1 MRELLI
7 ITGPPGG
14 GKSTFAAT
22 LPYKVF
28 DQNNGNKAMW
38 RDAKDTT
45 ILITSAPSAAAKEY
59 WCSES
64 RRFGFTPKVLVIDP
78 GRGIAVQRLLKRDM
92 EGSLNDRRR
101 ARLTKTVA
109 RWYAGYSRHPSEE
122 KVEVG

>member
-14 GKSTFAAT
+14 GKSTYAET
-22 LPYKVF
+22 LPYTVY

-45 ILITSAPSAAAKEY
+45 ILVTSAPSHDAKEY
-59 WCSES
+59 WCGEA

-101 ARLTKTVA
+101 ARLTKTVS
-109 RWYAGYSRHPSEE
+109 RWYAGYSRHPDEE